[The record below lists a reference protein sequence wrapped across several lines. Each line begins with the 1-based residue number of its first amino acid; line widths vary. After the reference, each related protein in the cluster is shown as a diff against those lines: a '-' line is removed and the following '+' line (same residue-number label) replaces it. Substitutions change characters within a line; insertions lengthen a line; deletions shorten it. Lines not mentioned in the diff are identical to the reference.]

1 MPKQPDNKNQSTRHH
16 NRRSPEPGQ
25 NHALTLN
32 GRIMVLLLVIGFIAA
47 GCGVL
52 IYKLYTLQIRD
63 AEQYR
68 VQAAEQQLSDTQ
80 IPATRGSIY
89 SANGKLLA
97 KSSVVWNII
106 ANPSKCNQDYV
117 AEASQKISEL
127 LNGSVSAEK
136 IQEQLSKTNSQY
148 RVIAKD
154 IDMVTAQSIIDYA
167 NTKRITNGKAE
178 GDPDAK
184 YETVL
189 SMYKESSSTREYPN
203 GMYLSSVLGFCDDSG
218 NGMYGLEKS
227 YDEKLVGTPGRSI
240 SSENAW
246 GYELANEESDTHAA
260 INGYNLNLTI
270 DDTIQTV
277 LETELSNAIDDYD
290 VQNRASAIVMNVNT
304 GAVLGMATAPQFDPN
319 DPYNI
324 TEPKLQAI
332 LDNAGT
338 ALTEDDISVLQSR
351 LGQDAVA
358 DIIADGVVNPNG
370 TKSIDEEGN
379 EIDVPSEKS
388 QLQGMIRE
396 AEWKNKAV
404 TELYYP
410 GSVFKLMT
418 AAAALDSGLMG
429 ADQQFYCGGDLTV
442 FPNTEWEHSY
452 RCAEGNAH
460 GWLDMAGAL
469 NHSCNLYFI
478 QVAEKMSAEFFYNY
492 YQAFGLT
499 QTTGIDLPYEAKGI
513 SKTQQEME
521 QVETDLYSTAFG
533 QSQKLTLIQ
542 MAAAVA
548 STVNGGYLMTP
559 YVVDN
564 MTDDTG
570 NVVWQAETDI
580 KRQVVSEE
588 VSEQIRAMMEN
599 NVGHTGTSNDLDYH
613 GCASAYVAG
622 YRIGGKSGT
631 SEQLNMERRAD
642 GDYKK
647 VASFAAVLPA
657 NDPEILVY
665 VMLDDPNN
673 AHTDYSSILAAPVVG
688 NIISEIAP
696 YLGIAT
702 DGIDRSQNTVKV
714 PNLVGKEWSNA
725 QVSLNTKGLKHQLV
739 ESESDQTAAVV
750 TYQYPHAGAT
760 VASGTTIYLYTDTYS
775 GSHTEVP
782 DVSGKSADFARQMLT
797 AAGLNCQ
804 VAGDSAG
811 TVQSQS
817 EAAGSSVQKGT
828 VVTITCG

>member
-148 RVIAKD
+148 RVIAKG

-358 DIIADGVVNPNG
+358 DIL
-370 TKSIDEEGN
+370 S
-379 EIDVPSEKS
+379 
-388 QLQGMIRE
+388 
-396 AEWKNKAV
+396 
-404 TELYYP
+404 
-410 GSVFKLMT
+410 
-418 AAAALDSGLMG
+418 
-429 ADQQFYCGGDLTV
+429 
-442 FPNTEWEHSY
+442 
-452 RCAEGNAH
+452 
-460 GWLDMAGAL
+460 
-469 NHSCNLYFI
+469 
-478 QVAEKMSAEFFYNY
+478 
-492 YQAFGLT
+492 
-499 QTTGIDLPYEAKGI
+499 
-513 SKTQQEME
+513 
-521 QVETDLYSTAFG
+521 
-533 QSQKLTLIQ
+533 LIH
-542 MAAAVA
+542 
-548 STVNGGYLMTP
+548 
-559 YVVDN
+559 
-564 MTDDTG
+564 
-570 NVVWQAETDI
+570 I
-580 KRQVVSEE
+580 
-588 VSEQIRAMMEN
+588 
-599 NVGHTGTSNDLDYH
+599 
-613 GCASAYVAG
+613 
-622 YRIGGKSGT
+622 
-631 SEQLNMERRAD
+631 
-642 GDYKK
+642 
-647 VASFAAVLPA
+647 
-657 NDPEILVY
+657 
-665 VMLDDPNN
+665 
-673 AHTDYSSILAAPVVG
+673 
-688 NIISEIAP
+688 
-696 YLGIAT
+696 
-702 DGIDRSQNTVKV
+702 
-714 PNLVGKEWSNA
+714 
-725 QVSLNTKGLKHQLV
+725 
-739 ESESDQTAAVV
+739 
-750 TYQYPHAGAT
+750 
-760 VASGTTIYLYTDTYS
+760 
-775 GSHTEVP
+775 
-782 DVSGKSADFARQMLT
+782 
-797 AAGLNCQ
+797 
-804 VAGDSAG
+804 
-811 TVQSQS
+811 
-817 EAAGSSVQKGT
+817 
-828 VVTITCG
+828 

>member
-32 GRIMVLLLVIGFIAA
+32 GRIMVLLLVIGFIAV

-148 RVIAKD
+148 RVIAKG

-452 RCAEGNAH
+452 RCAEGNTH

-631 SEQLNMERRAD
+631 SEQLNMDRRAD

-657 NDPEILVY
+657 DDPEILVY

-673 AHTDYSSILAAPVVG
+673 ARTDYSSILAAPVVG
-688 NIISEIAP
+688 NIISEVAP

-702 DGIDRSQNTVKV
+702 DGVDRSANSYKV
-714 PNLVGKEWSNA
+714 PNLVGQEWSNA
-725 QVSLNTKGLKHQLV
+725 QVSLNIKGLKHKLM
-739 ESESDQTAAVV
+739 ESTSDQTAAVV
-750 TYQYPHAGAT
+750 TYQYPHAG
-760 VASGTTIYLYTDTYS
+760 VEVPYGTTVYLYTDTYE

-782 DVSGKSADFARQMLT
+782 DVSGKSADFARQMLA
-797 AAGLNCQ
+797 AAGLNCI
-804 VAGDSAG
+804 VEGSG

-817 EAAGSSVQKGT
+817 EEAGSSVQRGT
-828 VVTITCG
+828 IVTITCG

>member
-80 IPATRGSIY
+80 VPATRGSIY

-106 ANPSKCNQDYV
+106 ANPSKCNQNYV

-178 GDPDAK
+178 GDSDAK

-452 RCAEGNAH
+452 RCAEGNTH

>member
-1 MPKQPDNKNQSTRHH
+1 
-16 NRRSPEPGQ
+16 
-25 NHALTLN
+25 
-32 GRIMVLLLVIGFIAA
+32 
-47 GCGVL
+47 
-52 IYKLYTLQIRD
+52 
-63 AEQYR
+63 
-68 VQAAEQQLSDTQ
+68 
-80 IPATRGSIY
+80 
-89 SANGKLLA
+89 
-97 KSSVVWNII
+97 
-106 ANPSKCNQDYV
+106 
-117 AEASQKISEL
+117 
-127 LNGSVSAEK
+127 
-136 IQEQLSKTNSQY
+136 
-148 RVIAKD
+148 
-154 IDMVTAQSIIDYA
+154 
-167 NTKRITNGKAE
+167 
-178 GDPDAK
+178 
-184 YETVL
+184 
-189 SMYKESSSTREYPN
+189 
-203 GMYLSSVLGFCDDSG
+203 
-218 NGMYGLEKS
+218 
-227 YDEKLVGTPGRSI
+227 
-240 SSENAW
+240 
-246 GYELANEESDTHAA
+246 
-260 INGYNLNLTI
+260 
-270 DDTIQTV
+270 
-277 LETELSNAIDDYD
+277 
-290 VQNRASAIVMNVNT
+290 MNVNT
-304 GAVLGMATAPQFDPN
+304 GAVLGMATVPQFDPN

-338 ALTEDDISVLQSR
+338 ALTADDISVLQSR

-370 TKSIDEEGN
+370 TKTTDEEGN
-379 EIDVPSEKS
+379 AIDVPSEKS

-429 ADQQFYCGGDLTV
+429 ADQQFYCGGNLTV

-452 RCAEGNAH
+452 RCAEGNTH

-492 YQAFGLT
+492 FQAFGLT

-622 YRIGGKSGT
+622 YRIGRQIRYGRTAG
-631 SEQLNMERRAD
+631 LERRLQVPP
-642 GDYKK
+642 GRR
-647 VASFAAVLPA
+647 LPQ
-657 NDPEILVY
+657 
-665 VMLDDPNN
+665 
-673 AHTDYSSILAAPVVG
+673 G
-688 NIISEIAP
+688 
-696 YLGIAT
+696 
-702 DGIDRSQNTVKV
+702 
-714 PNLVGKEWSNA
+714 
-725 QVSLNTKGLKHQLV
+725 HQLCRHP
-739 ESESDQTAAVV
+739 SGGRPGNSG
-750 TYQYPHAGAT
+750 AGHD
-760 VASGTTIYLYTDTYS
+760 G
-775 GSHTEVP
+775 
-782 DVSGKSADFARQMLT
+782 
-797 AAGLNCQ
+797 
-804 VAGDSAG
+804 
-811 TVQSQS
+811 
-817 EAAGSSVQKGT
+817 
-828 VVTITCG
+828 